1 MKKQVTLRINGQD
14 YELTTEPHRSLLDV
28 LRNDLGLTGTKKGCD
43 AGDCGMCTVLVDG
56 KAVNSCLLLTVEAKG
71 KEIITVEGLAGVE
84 ELHPLQ
90 EAFMQYGAI
99 QCGYCTSGMLLAA
112 KALLDER
119 TNPTEEEVRRAI
131 AGNICRCTGY
141 VKIVDAIMALAGS

>member
-1 MKKQVTLRINGQD
+1 MKKKVTLRINGQD